1 MLNAMNEVL
10 MKYLDRAA
18 EERNDHMEIRQALHH
33 LGEITREITTH
44 EIPSG
49 MYSTFCI
56 GK

>member
-33 LGEITREITTH
+33 LGEITGEITTDDLLDN
-44 EIPSG
+44 IFSK
-49 MYSTFCI
+49 FCI